1 MRPRCLLRRRSSYMT
16 SRQLCCVFHYFLASV
31 KHQTCLGSSSPLGKK
46 RKMPGIFFIFYF
58 FSSPLKV
65 SMTLLIHLAI
75 SRARCAVGVMS
86 LTLPTYKT
94 SPVCICDS
102 KNTLSV
108 FVFKHADERWPLEL
122 VFKMFCQGTELLFR
136 RKLFKCFVEI
146 SPHTS
151 STNKW
156 SLFMTSSSF
165 LCFPCL
171 SMSSC
176 FSLPLISVRPSL
188 PPPALFISSGTQC
201 QLRGRPVRAGV
212 PVQGAGRDGS
222 RDGPCVARAHAA
234 VRGQGELRELSGT
247 LPLNHAHLSLSVC
260 LSGPPLEELTPSLTF
275 CWCEF
280 CVLNNNYITV

>member
-188 PPPALFISSGTQC
+188 PPPLSSSPQVRSANYEADPFVQEFQFRVRDEMAHVT
-201 QLRGRPVRAGV
+201 GRVLPAPMLQYGGRVSSENFLV
-212 PVQGAGRDGS
+212 PF
-222 RDGPCVARAHAA
+222 
-234 VRGQGELRELSGT
+234 L
-247 LPLNHAHLSLSVC
+247 
-260 LSGPPLEELTPSLTF
+260 
-275 CWCEF
+275 
-280 CVLNNNYITV
+280 

>member
-65 SMTLLIHLAI
+65 SMTLLIHLAL

-176 FSLPLISVRPSL
+176 FSLPLISVRPSRPRSL
-188 PPPALFISSGTQC
+188 HLLRYAVPTTRPTRSCRSSSSGCGTRWLTWRAVC
-201 QLRGRPVRAGV
+201 CPRPCCST
-212 PVQGAGRDGS
+212 GAGWAQRTFWYPSFKS
-222 RDGPCVARAHAA
+222 RSSLFVSLLVWPSTGGTNPVSNLLLVWILCVE
-234 VRGQGELRELSGT
+234 Q
-247 LPLNHAHLSLSVC
+247 
-260 LSGPPLEELTPSLTF
+260 
-275 CWCEF
+275 
-280 CVLNNNYITV
+280 